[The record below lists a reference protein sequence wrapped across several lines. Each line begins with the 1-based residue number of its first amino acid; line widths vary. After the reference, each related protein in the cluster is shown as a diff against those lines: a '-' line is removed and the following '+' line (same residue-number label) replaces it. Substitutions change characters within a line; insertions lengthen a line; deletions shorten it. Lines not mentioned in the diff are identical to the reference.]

1 MMKFLKLSMLVFA
14 SAAYSQNISDFTYV
28 QIAPVADDFQENK
41 FGLAELLAN
50 KLAGKKFKVLNSD
63 TAVWPEAAKNNPCNV
78 LKAEIHNTSS
88 FLKNKLR
95 VDFKDCNNKTV
106 ASSEGQSNIKEY
118 EAGYRN
124 ALEKAISTLQNSN
137 PVEKKLAANTEMV
150 QNDQPNEITI
160 EAVTEKKQ
168 VAVQPKQSAGVKAQT
183 FSNGTVNV
191 KRITISENQFILAN
205 PDNSTPYAI
214 FNASTKKDIYRVQFH
229 DGTQTLGYFEDGNIV
244 IERKNADETYDK
256 EILRAQ

>member
-1 MMKFLKLSMLVFA
+1 MMKFLKLSMLVLG

-28 QIAPVADDFQENK
+28 QITPATGDFKENN
-41 FGLAELLAN
+41 FGLADLLAS
-50 KLAGKKFKVLNSD
+50 KLADKKFKVLSSD
-63 TAVWPEAAKNNPCNV
+63 TVLWPEAAKDNPCNV

-106 ASSEGQSNIKEY
+106 ASSEGQSSIKEY

-124 ALEKAISTLQNSN
+124 ALEKAISTFQNSN
-137 PVEKKLAANTEMV
+137 PVEQQFAGNTEV
-150 QNDQPNEITI
+150 VPNDKLSEIAI
-160 EAVTEKKQ
+160 EALTEKKKE
-168 VAVQPKQSAGVKAQT
+168 AVQPQQTVPVKAQT

-191 KRITISENQFILAN
+191 NRIKISENQFILAN
-205 PDNSTPYAI
+205 TDNSTPYAI
-214 FNASTKKDIYRVQFH
+214 FNASTKKDIFRVQLQ
-229 DGTQTLGYFEDGNIV
+229 DGTQTLGYLEDGNIV
-244 IERKNADETYDK
+244 IERKNADGKYAK